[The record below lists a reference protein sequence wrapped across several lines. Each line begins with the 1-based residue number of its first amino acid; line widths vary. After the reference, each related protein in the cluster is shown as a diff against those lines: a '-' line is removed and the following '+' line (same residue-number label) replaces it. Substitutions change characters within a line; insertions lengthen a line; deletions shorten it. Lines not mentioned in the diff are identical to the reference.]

1 MGLAVVRGLPFS
13 LNSFR
18 FLYSLF
24 ELYAMY
30 DWRVAESFDGRVATA
45 YITRIV
51 EQYRA

>member
-1 MGLAVVRGLPFS
+1 METAAVRSLRFS
-13 LNSFR
+13 LNRFR
-18 FLYSLF
+18 FSRSLF

-30 DWRVAESFDGRVATA
+30 DWMVAESFDGRVATA